1 MQAPSAAYGC
11 TQNEVSMVPTEP
23 NDPPAPVPPG
33 KPWIEP
39 PGPDQSPMQPSDPRK
54 PWISPTEPGE
64 NPAGPAEPQPPF
76 VQ

>member
-1 MQAPSAAYGC
+1 MP
-11 TQNEVSMVPTEP
+11 PTEP

-39 PGPDQSPMQPSDPRK
+39 PGPDQSPVPSDPRK
-54 PWISPTEPGE
+54 PWISPTDPGE
-64 NPAGPAEPQPPF
+64 NPSGPAEPQPPF